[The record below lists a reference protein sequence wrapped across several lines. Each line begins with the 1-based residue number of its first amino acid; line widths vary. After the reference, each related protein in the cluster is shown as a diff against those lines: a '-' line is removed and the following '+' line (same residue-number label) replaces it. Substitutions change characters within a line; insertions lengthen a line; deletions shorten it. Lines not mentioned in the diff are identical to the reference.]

1 VAYYPLNNNAADASG
16 YGNNGTVSSGVFTTN
31 RFGGALSAYS
41 VSQLTDMISTPI
53 TATSVRQYTI
63 SGWFK
68 TSLGG
73 AIVGNNALGLHFKL
87 TVMTLETGGA
97 PAVGNV
103 MWGIQGAPGISII
116 QQTTNSYADNRWHHV
131 VGVFDAPSGT
141 LTSSQFYIYLD
152 GVRITNN
159 ATSDFNPPSLP
170 FTAAGT
176 ARIGS
181 DANWATYN
189 GGSVSRIALDDLRF
203 YNRVLSAN
211 EVSQLYALESASIIS
226 IQKAVYLTSSNLLA
240 GTNYQLQAS
249 TDFLNWT
256 NQGAA
261 FTATTNYWRSTNYW
275 DVANWNQL
283 YFRFQQQ

>member
-1 VAYYPLNNNAADASG
+1 
-16 YGNNGTVSSGVFTTN
+16 
-31 RFGGALSAYS
+31 
-41 VSQLTDMISTPI
+41 
-53 TATSVRQYTI
+53 
-63 SGWFK
+63 
-68 TSLGG
+68 
-73 AIVGNNALGLHFKL
+73 
-87 TVMTLETGGA
+87 
-97 PAVGNV
+97 
-103 MWGIQGAPGISII
+103 
-116 QQTTNSYADNRWHHV
+116 
-131 VGVFDAPSGT
+131 
-141 LTSSQFYIYLD
+141 
-152 GVRITNN
+152 
-159 ATSDFNPPSLP
+159 LP